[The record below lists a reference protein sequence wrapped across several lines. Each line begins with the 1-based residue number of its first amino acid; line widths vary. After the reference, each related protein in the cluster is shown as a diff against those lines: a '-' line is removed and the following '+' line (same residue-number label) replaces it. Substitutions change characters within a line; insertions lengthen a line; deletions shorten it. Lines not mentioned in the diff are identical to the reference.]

1 MVLMNSS
8 LCYVP
13 GDPRRSIVEMCKHVG
28 QSSVGYFWN
37 GEVVNVYMNAN
48 MNYVD
53 FNECDTK
60 VVITLV
66 IITEK
71 N

>member
-1 MVLMNSS
+1 M
-8 LCYVP
+8 
-13 GDPRRSIVEMCKHVG
+13 EMCKHVG
-28 QSSVGYFWN
+28 QGSVGYFWN
-37 GEVVNVYMNAN
+37 GKVVNVYMKAN

-71 N
+71 D

>member
-1 MVLMNSS
+1 MW
-8 LCYVP
+8 P
-13 GDPRRSIVEMCKHVG
+13 GDPRRSIVEMHKHIG
-28 QSSVGYFWN
+28 QGSVRYFWN
-37 GEVVNVYMNAN
+37 GEAVNVYMNAN

-53 FNECDTK
+53 LNEFGNE
-60 VVITLV
+60 VVRTLV